1 MDRIICDASP
11 LIILAKSDLLELLPG
26 QFSEVIVP
34 QAVVDEILAGPLDD
48 PMRRLISEIGWL
60 KHVQIAPPLSPLGSW
75 QLGRGE
81 SEVIEYAR
89 LQQNCAV
96 LMDDRA
102 ARRAAIAIGIKIYGT
117 LSIIAR
123 AAAQGNVKSFYEAV
137 EVLKA
142 AGLYLKMD
150 VVETVWKKI
159 LKNRV

>member
-11 LIILAKSDLLELLPG
+11 LIILAKSDFLELLPW

-34 QAVVDEILAGPLDD
+34 QAVVDEILEGPLDD
-48 PMRRLISEIGWL
+48 PMHRFIPKIEWL
-60 KHVQIAPPLSPLGSW
+60 KHVQIDPPLSPLGSW

-89 LQQNCAV
+89 LQRNCAV

-102 ARRAAIAIGIKIYGT
+102 ARRAAIAIGIEIYGT

-123 AAAQGNVKSFYEAV
+123 AAVQGKVKSFHEAV
-137 EVLKA
+137 ETLKA
-142 AGLYLKMD
+142 AGLYLKRD
-150 VVETVWKKI
+150 VIETVQKGI
-159 LKNRV
+159 LEKRK

>member
-1 MDRIICDASP
+1 MDRIICDAST
-11 LIILAKSDLLELLPG
+11 LIIFAKSDLLELLLG

-34 QAVVDEILAGPLDD
+34 QAVVDEVLAEPLDD
-48 PMRRLISEIGWL
+48 PMLRLISKIGWL
-60 KHVQIAPPLSPLGSW
+60 KHVQIDPPLSPLGSW

-89 LQQNCAV
+89 LQRNCAV

-123 AAAQGNVKSFYEAV
+123 AAAQGKIKSFYETV
-137 EVLKA
+137 ETLKA
-142 AGLYLKMD
+142 AGLYLKRG
-150 VVETVWKKI
+150 VIETVQKGI
-159 LKNRV
+159 LEKRK